1 MTLSGSSGLRRGV
14 QNSLE
19 KSFRRCAA
27 EQHSAGQRANG
38 LSSAR
43 EHSMCHLPSRP
54 HAACERGVSDVQ
66 CATSTHNRT
75 TTRTVRSAS
84 RRESQRPPSPEHPSS
99 AQAPPRAC
107 YVAPAVRTQ
116 AQRAH
121 VRHCVGILGG
131 MAAGER
137 ARPRTQG
144 SSLSR
149 AGSARWS
156 KAAATA
162 PAAADRDAVDAA
174 TARAS
179 AVRSYF
185 AFHSCQRNLYS
196 QPYT

>member
-1 MTLSGSSGLRRGV
+1 MYDFT
-14 QNSLE
+14 
-19 KSFRRCAA
+19 
-27 EQHSAGQRANG
+27 
-38 LSSAR
+38 
-43 EHSMCHLPSRP
+43 SRP
-54 HAACERGVSDVQ
+54 HAACDHGVSDVQ

-84 RRESQRPPSPEHPSS
+84 RQESQRPPSPEHPSS

-107 YVAPAVRTQ
+107 YVAAAVHTQ
-116 AQRAH
+116 TQRAH

-149 AGSARWS
+149 AGIARWS
-156 KAAATA
+156 KAATAT
-162 PAAADRDAVDAA
+162 AAADRDAVDAA

-196 QPYT
+196 QPYTRCERKHECEPVRAHVRARVRGCVDFENPLVS